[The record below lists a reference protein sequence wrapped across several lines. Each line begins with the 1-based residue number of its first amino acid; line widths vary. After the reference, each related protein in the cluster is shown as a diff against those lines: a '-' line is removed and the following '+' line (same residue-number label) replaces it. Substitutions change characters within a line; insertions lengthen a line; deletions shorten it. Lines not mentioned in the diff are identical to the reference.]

1 MKILGEYIPKKT
13 GLLGKEMTNFCK
25 QRGSPWF
32 IIKVK
37 IYWKTQKLMDFL
49 SNFVQKYK
57 VIFDKI
63 YSSGKRFNVKYTK
76 KLLILNSQKLNSQKL
91 NSQNG

>member
-1 MKILGEYIPKKT
+1 
-13 GLLGKEMTNFCK
+13 
-25 QRGSPWF
+25 
-32 IIKVK
+32 
-37 IYWKTQKLMDFL
+37 MDFL

-63 YSSGKRFNVKYTK
+63 YSSGKKFNVKYTK
-76 KLLILNSQKLNSQKL
+76 KLLILNSQKLNSQQL